1 MKLTPPATA
10 PVASKRPQSD
20 VHHGISRADD
30 YAWLR
35 DENWREVMRDPDVLD
50 KDIRAYLEAENA
62 YTETALAPVAELREV
77 LFKEMKGR
85 IKEDDSSVPSPDGA
99 FAYYTRFV
107 EGAQHP
113 LFCRRPRESEGQEEI
128 LLDANK
134 EAEGE
139 AYFRVGDVD
148 HAPTHGLV
156 AWSAD
161 RKGSEYFTVRLR
173 DMATGKDLADEV
185 PDTSP
190 GIAWDATGASFL
202 YTQVDEEHRPL
213 KVFRHVVGTAAAED
227 KLVYEEEDE
236 GFFVGV
242 GKTQSGKWLVI
253 SSHDHQT
260 SECRLIPADAPETAP
275 LLVAP
280 REEAVEYD
288 IEHDEP
294 RARFLILTNADEAED
309 FKIVEAPEEAPGR
322 ANWRDFVPHR
332 PGTLLLH
339 HTAYR
344 GHHVRLERRDG
355 LPRIAVRRLEDGA
368 EHEIGFEEEAYD
380 LNMGAGFEYDTT
392 RLRFSY
398 SSMTTPAEVYDYDM
412 ETRERTFRK
421 RQEVPSGHNPADYVT
436 RRIFARASD
445 GETVPISLVHRKG
458 LSLDGSAPCLLYGYG
473 SYGISIPASFST
485 TCLSLVDR
493 GFVYAI
499 AHIRGGKEKGYRW
512 YTDGKLLKKRNSFT
526 DFIAAGEY
534 LAKEGFTSRGNIV
547 AHGGSAGG
555 MLMGAVSNMAPD
567 LFKGIVAEVPFVD
580 VLATILDATLPLT
593 PPEWNEWGNPIES
606 KEAYDYM
613 ASYSPY
619 DNVKA
624 QSYPHLFALGGL
636 TDPRVT
642 YWEPAKWVAK
652 LRELKTNDTITLL
665 HINMDAGHGGAS
677 GRFERL
683 KEVARV
689 HAFALAVTEKA

>member
-1 MKLTPPATA
+1 MKLTPPANA
-10 PVASKRPQSD
+10 PAASKRPQTD
-20 VHHGISRADD
+20 VHHGISRVDD

-50 KDIRAYLEAENA
+50 KDIRAYLDAENA
-62 YTETALAPVAELREV
+62 YTEAALAPVAALRET

-113 LFCRRPRESEGQEEI
+113 LFCRRPREGEGPEEI
-128 LLDANK
+128 LLDANR

-139 AYFRVGDVD
+139 AYFKIGDVD
-148 HAPTHGLV
+148 HAPTHKLV

-190 GIAWDATGASFL
+190 GIAWDASGTSFL
-202 YTQVDEEHRPL
+202 YTQVDDEHRPL
-213 KVFRHVVGTAAAED
+213 KVFRHVVGTSARDD
-227 KLVYEEEDE
+227 KLIYEEEDE

-294 RARFLILTNADEAED
+294 RSRFLILTNADGAED
-309 FKIVEAPEEAPGR
+309 FKIVEAPEAAPGR

-355 LPRIAVRRLEDGA
+355 LPRIAVRRLTDGA
-368 EHEIGFEEEAYD
+368 EHEIAFDEEAYD
-380 LNMGAGFEYDTT
+380 LNMGAGYEYDTT
-392 RLRFSY
+392 VLRFSY
-398 SSMTTPAEVYDYDM
+398 SSMTTPAEVHDYDL

-421 RQEVPSGHNPADYVT
+421 RQEVPSGHNPADYIT

-493 GFVYAI
+493 GFVYAV

-512 YTDGKLLKKRNSFT
+512 YTEGKLLKKRNSFT
-526 DFIAAGEY
+526 DFIVAGEH

-567 LFKGIVAEVPFVD
+567 LFKGILAEVPFVD
-580 VLATILDATLPLT
+580 VLATILDASLPLT

-606 KEAYDYM
+606 KEAYEYM

-619 DNVKA
+619 DNVKSQA
-624 QSYPHLFALGGL
+624 YPHLFALGGL

-652 LRELKTNDTITLL
+652 LREMKTGDALTLL

-689 HAFALAVTEKA
+689 YAFALAVTEKA

>member
-1 MKLTPPATA
+1 MKLTPPASA
-10 PVASKRPQSD
+10 PRAEKRPQRD
-20 VHHGISRADD
+20 VHHGITRIDD

-35 DENWREVMRDPDVLD
+35 DENWREVMRDPDVLN

-62 YTETALAPVAELREV
+62 YTEKALEPLTALREA
-77 LFKEMKGR
+77 LFQEMKGR
-85 IKEDDSSVPSPDGA
+85 IKEDDSYVPSPDGP
-99 FAYYTRFV
+99 FAYYTRYV

-113 LFCRRPRESEGQEEI
+113 LFCRRPRGTEGNEEV

-139 AYFRVGDVD
+139 AYFRIGDVD
-148 HAPTHGLV
+148 HTPDHRLL

-161 RKGSEYFTVRLR
+161 RKGSEYFTVRIR
-173 DMATGKDLADEV
+173 DLETERDLADEV

-190 GIAWDATGASFL
+190 GIVWDATGKSFF
-202 YTQVDEEHRPL
+202 YTRVDDEHRPL
-213 KVFRHVVGTAAAED
+213 KVFRHVVGTPATED
-227 KLVYEEEDE
+227 RLVYEEKDE

-260 SECRLIPADAPETAP
+260 SECWLIPADEPETAP
-275 LLVAP
+275 RLVAP
-280 REEAVEYD
+280 REDGVEYD
-288 IEHDEP
+288 LEHDTT
-294 RARFLILTNADEAED
+294 RNRFLILTNADGAED
-309 FKIVEAPEEAPGR
+309 FKIVEAPETDPSR
-322 ANWRDFVPHR
+322 ANWRDLIPHR
-332 PGTLLLH
+332 PGTLILNH
-339 HTAYR
+339 VAYS
-344 GHHVRLERRDG
+344 GHHVRLERQGG
-355 LPRIAVRRLEDGA
+355 LPRIVIRRLEDGG
-368 EHEIGFEEEAYD
+368 EHEIAFDEEAYD
-380 LNMGAGFEYDTT
+380 LNMGAGYEYDTT
-392 RLRFSY
+392 TLRFAY
-398 SSMTTPAEVYDYDM
+398 SSMTTPAEVYDYDL
-412 ETRERTFRK
+412 ETRERVLRK

-436 RRIFARASD
+436 RRIFATAPD
-445 GETVPISLVHRKG
+445 GEAVPISLVHRKG
-458 LSLDGSAPCLLYGYG
+458 LKLDGSAPCLLYGYG

-485 TCLSLVDR
+485 SCLSLVDR

-512 YTDGKLLKKRNSFT
+512 YNEGKRDKKRNTFT
-526 DFIAAGEY
+526 DFIAAGEH
-534 LAKEGFTSRGNIV
+534 LAAEGFTSRGQIV
-547 AHGGSAGG
+547 AQGGSAGG
-555 MLMGAVSNMAPD
+555 MLMGAVANMAPD
-567 LFKGIVAEVPFVD
+567 LFKGIIAEVPFVD

-593 PPEWNEWGNPIES
+593 PPEWNEWGNPVES
-606 KEAYDYM
+606 REAYDYI

-619 DNVKA
+619 DNVRPGP
-624 QSYPHLFALGGL
+624 YPHIFALGGL

-652 LRELKTNDTITLL
+652 LREARTNDGVTLL

-689 HAFALAVTEKA
+689 YAFALAVTDKA

>member
-1 MKLTPPATA
+1 MKLTPPAVA
-10 PVASKRPQSD
+10 PRAEKRPHSD
-20 VHHGISRADD
+20 THHGVTRVDD

-62 YTETALAPVAELREV
+62 YTEAALAPVSELRET
-77 LFKEMKGR
+77 LFREMKGR
-85 IKEDDSSVPSPDGA
+85 IKEDDSSVPSPDGP
-99 FAYYTRFV
+99 FAYYTRF
-107 EGAQHP
+107 ELGAQHP
-113 LFCRRPRESEGQEEI
+113 VFCRKPREATSGEEI
-128 LLDANK
+128 VLDANK

-139 AYFRVGDVD
+139 AYFKIGDVD
-148 HAPTHGLV
+148 HDPTHRLA

-173 DMATGKDLADEV
+173 EVASGRDLDDEV

-190 GIAWDATGASFL
+190 GIAWDAGGTSFL
-202 YTQVDEEHRPL
+202 YTQVDDEHRPL
-213 KVFRHVVGTAAAED
+213 KVFRHVVGTPARND
-227 KLVYEEEDE
+227 KLVYEEKDE

-242 GKTQSGKWLVI
+242 GKVQSGRWLII

-260 SECRLIPADAPETAP
+260 SELYLIPAEAPETP
-275 LLVAP
+275 PRLVAP
-280 REEAVEYD
+280 REDGVEYD
-288 IEHDEP
+288 LEHDAT
-294 RARFLILTNADEAED
+294 RGRFLILTNLDAED
-309 FKIVEAPEEAPGR
+309 FKIVEAPEDAPGR
-322 ANWRDFVPHR
+322 ENWRDFIPHR
-332 PGTLLLH
+332 PGTLVLDH
-339 HTAYR
+339 VAYR
-344 GHHVRLERRDG
+344 DHHVRLERRDG
-355 LPRIAVRRLEDGA
+355 LPRIAVRRLADGA
-368 EHEIGFEEEAYD
+368 EHEIAFDEEAYD
-380 LNMGAGFEYDTT
+380 LNMGAGYEYETART
-392 RLRFSY
+392 RFSY
-398 SSMTTPAEVYDYDM
+398 SSMTTPAEVYDYDL

-421 RQEVPSGHNPADYVT
+421 RQEVPSGHNPADYIT
-436 RRIFARASD
+436 RRIFAHASD

-512 YTDGKLLKKRNSFT
+512 YTEGKLLKKRNTFT
-526 DFIAAGEY
+526 DFIVAGEH

-567 LFKGIVAEVPFVD
+567 LFKGILAEVPFVD
-580 VLATILDATLPLT
+580 VLATILDASLPLT

-606 KEAYDYM
+606 REAYEYM

-619 DNVKA
+619 DNVKSQA
-624 QSYPHLFALGGL
+624 YPHLFALGGL

-652 LRELKTNDTITLL
+652 LRELKTGDAVTLL

-689 HAFALAVTEKA
+689 YAFALAVTEKA